1 MGEDMTPVS
10 LVIIPHDHVELQ
22 MEYEM
27 ELVEGFVDQLEQM
40 STDIQEK
47 LTSDTEIIETV
58 TDKMD
63 KNIIRVV
70 LATNKAKTILQTL

>member
-1 MGEDMTPVS
+1 
-10 LVIIPHDHVELQ
+10 

-40 STDIQEK
+40 STDIQDK

-58 TDKMD
+58 TDKME
-63 KNIIRVV
+63 KNMIRVV
-70 LATNKAKTILQTL
+70 LATNKAKTMLQTL